1 MLKNQPKTEQIT
13 LKSYIKDIYDPEK
26 SQKYG
31 VINSQETLKS
41 LFRRLLSFP
50 GEKFQ
55 ANLTE
60 HWTRA
65 PREETYLCVW
75 KKKKKESISF
85 AKQHQ
90 NPNVVM
96 TRLD

>member
-1 MLKNQPKTEQIT
+1 MSSKYTKKECKNKQKIKNLTIQLNRAQIKTVKKNVVLKNQPKTEQIT

-31 VINSQETLKS
+31 VVNSQETLKS

-60 HWTRA
+60 H
-65 PREETYLCVW
+65 
-75 KKKKKESISF
+75 
-85 AKQHQ
+85 
-90 NPNVVM
+90 
-96 TRLD
+96 

>member
-1 MLKNQPKTEQIT
+1 MSSKYTKKECKNKQKIKNLTIQLKRAQIKTVKKNVVLKNQPKTEQIT

-60 HWTRA
+60 H
-65 PREETYLCVW
+65 
-75 KKKKKESISF
+75 
-85 AKQHQ
+85 
-90 NPNVVM
+90 
-96 TRLD
+96 